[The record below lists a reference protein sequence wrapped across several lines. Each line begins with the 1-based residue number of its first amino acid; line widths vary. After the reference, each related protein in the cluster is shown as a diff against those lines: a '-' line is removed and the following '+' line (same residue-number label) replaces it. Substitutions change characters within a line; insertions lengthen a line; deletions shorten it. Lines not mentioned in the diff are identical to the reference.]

1 MAIPPADDAKANNNT
16 IQLAVRHRMRL
27 VYRPKAL
34 FDLSP
39 NTEAKKLEWRK
50 SGTKLTIKNPTPF
63 FFYFHSIQIGSKEV
77 KPEVNSVAP
86 MTTKEVTLKENINAS
101 SITWKVVNDYG
112 GAGSLYSSSL

>member
-1 MAIPPADDAKANNNT
+1 
-16 IQLAVRHRMRL
+16 RHRMRL
-27 VYRPKAL
+27 VYRPKAI

-50 SGTKLTIKNPTPF
+50 AGKKLTIKNPTPF
-63 FFYFHSIQIGSKEV
+63 FFYFNSIQLGGKEV

-86 MTTKEVTLKENINAS
+86 MTTKEVGLKENINAS

>member
-1 MAIPPADDAKANNNT
+1 MYYFNVMAIPPADDAKANNNT

-27 VYRPKAL
+27 VYRPKTL

-50 SGTKLTIKNPTPF
+50 AGKKLTIKNPTPF
-63 FFYFHSIQIGSKEV
+63 FFYFNSIQLGGKEV

-86 MTTKEVTLKENINAS
+86 MTTKEVTPHGYYFQAFPIRGSKGN
-101 SITWKVVNDYG
+101 VQCHYG
-112 GAGSLYSSSL
+112 